1 MKDTPPRRESTLQV
15 AGEAVALL
23 AGVVA
28 AVYSLGGLVL
38 AVRLLSD
45 GFSVD
50 AVLLQIGL
58 APRELVVSAGL
69 VQALGPAAVMGIGAA
84 LVYGVT
90 NGPNRRSRID
100 NDRLTQPP
108 NAARTIFGLVALSA
122 VLIAPGVVLSERT
135 DEVSTGEAVACLV
148 ALLVTIPLVF
158 AGWFVK
164 RRVARRRSWYRIS
177 RAVVGGAIWAA
188 MAVIPAVLAVGALP
202 FEKAQLCLETPDKMV
217 KPLGREDQ
225 LTLIAQTKDRTI
237 LAVEK
242 STGDNRKAKS
252 LLTVP
257 TTKVSR
263 LQFGKLARN
272 LNCVN
277 EI

>member
-1 MKDTPPRRESTLQV
+1 MTDKPPRRESTLQV

-50 AVLLQIGL
+50 AVVSLLGL
-58 APRELVVSAGL
+58 APRELL
-69 VQALGPAAVMGIGAA
+69 
-84 LVYGVT
+84 
-90 NGPNRRSRID
+90 
-100 NDRLTQPP
+100 
-108 NAARTIFGLVALSA
+108 
-122 VLIAPGVVLSERT
+122 
-135 DEVSTGEAVACLV
+135 
-148 ALLVTIPLVF
+148 
-158 AGWFVK
+158 
-164 RRVARRRSWYRIS
+164 
-177 RAVVGGAIWAA
+177 VGGGIWAA
-188 MAVIPAVLAVGALP
+188 MAVIPAVLAVGVLP
-202 FEKAQLCLETPDKMV
+202 FEKAQLCLEGPDKLV
-217 KPLGREDQ
+217 RPLGREDQ

-237 LAVEK
+237 LAVER
-242 STGDNRKAKS
+242 SAGDDTKAKS

-263 LQFGKLARN
+263 LQFGELARD
-272 LNCVN
+272 LNCVS